1 MWSFTCHTE
10 HMLKSGLP
18 STQYFHPLSSCFSHV
33 PPTEYIYMFR
43 ICQPMVDDSKF
54 SRMLTAGTRRWSHT
68 SFLHYTTHTHTTT
81 VSLHRDPHLQGLP
94 ARCASSRGGINVK
107 NGVKASRGG
116 WGGRETPRHSVKKRW
131 RVAGSGGR
139 GVLRGL
145 YIILVFIHEF
155 RWRNVPR
162 VWAGKCLTGF
172 HSLPSLPLDW
182 RRAAASVS
190 DLTGYITL
198 GKLQFGNNAGQYGK
212 NQDSGRATP

>member
-1 MWSFTCHTE
+1 MGE
-10 HMLKSGLP
+10 G
-18 STQYFHPLSSCFSHV
+18 
-33 PPTEYIYMFR
+33 
-43 ICQPMVDDSKF
+43 
-54 SRMLTAGTRRWSHT
+54 
-68 SFLHYTTHTHTTT
+68 
-81 VSLHRDPHLQGLP
+81 
-94 ARCASSRGGINVK
+94 
-107 NGVKASRGG
+107 
-116 WGGRETPRHSVKKRW
+116 ETPRHSVKKRW

-190 DLTGYITL
+190 DLTGYINL